1 MKKGFS
7 MTELIFVIVILGILA
22 GVAIPRLAGTKA
34 DAEISAAAAN
44 LRTLVSD
51 AAAYYAVK
59 DGFGTGDTSTKWN
72 EITNVPLNNPNGAV
86 TSTDGTL
93 RVGGKDCIAVRI
105 QNGDDNIP
113 AHILFLKKSG
123 DAACK
128 QVQNA
133 APLRAYF
140 DSTVNGVKTNPGTKG
155 AVAIGSNASLYGPAA
170 TVAAVAGPAVGAAS
184 ASAATIATTAAAVA
198 TATGPRPGAASAAP
212 LGGSRPT
219 AAAVATATGARPG
232 GGAVAPRGA
241 AATQGFSTATTGG
254 QVTRPTAA
262 QAARPA
268 KPAAQASKPASKPAA
283 VASASKPAKPA
294 KPEAQKPA
302 PVTPWVTSITS
313 PATPGSPVATAVL
326 VWSGS
331 RPGVPAA
338 PIIGAGGYFSTATNK
353 GKVTKGT
360 GTGST
365 GYATPAFYK
374 LFGR

>member
-1 MKKGFS
+1 

-44 LRTLVSD
+44 LRTLLSD

-93 RVGGKDCIAVRI
+93 RIGGKDCIAVRI

-123 DAACK
+123 GAACK

-170 TVAAVAGPAVGAAS
+170 TVAAIAGPAVGAAS

-219 AAAVATATGARPG
+219 AAAAVATATGARPG
-232 GGAVAPRGA
+232 GGAVAPIGA

-294 KPEAQKPA
+294 AQAPA
-302 PVTPWVTSITS
+302 ATPWVTSITS

>member
-44 LRTLVSD
+44 LRTLISD

-59 DGFGTGDTSTKWN
+59 DGFGTGDTITKWN

-93 RVGGKDCIAVRI
+93 RIGGKDCIAVRI

-113 AHILFLKKSG
+113 AHILFLKKPG

-198 TATGPRPGAASAAP
+198 TATGPRPGAASAA
-212 LGGSRPT
+212 T
-219 AAAVATATGARPG
+219 VAGT
-232 GGAVAPRGA
+232 
-241 AATQGFSTATTGG
+241 
-254 QVTRPTAA
+254 VTRPTAA

-268 KPAAQASKPASKPAA
+268 AQAPKPASKPAA

-294 KPEAQKPA
+294 AQASKPA
-302 PVTPWVTSITS
+302 KPAKPAAQAPAARPWVTSITS

>member
-22 GVAIPRLAGTKA
+22 SVAIPRLAGTKA
-34 DAEISAAAAN
+34 DAEISAAVAN
-44 LRTLVSD
+44 LRTLISD

-59 DGFGTGDTSTKWN
+59 DGFGTGDTITKWN

-93 RVGGKDCIAVRI
+93 RIGGKDCIAVRI

-113 AHILFLKKSG
+113 AHILFLKKPG

-198 TATGPRPGAASAAP
+198 TATGPRPGAASAA
-212 LGGSRPT
+212 T
-219 AAAVATATGARPG
+219 VAGT
-232 GGAVAPRGA
+232 
-241 AATQGFSTATTGG
+241 
-254 QVTRPTAA
+254 VTRPTAA

-268 KPAAQASKPASKPAA
+268 AQAPKPASKPAA

-294 KPEAQKPA
+294 AQASKPA
-302 PVTPWVTSITS
+302 KPAKPAAQAPAARPWVTSITS